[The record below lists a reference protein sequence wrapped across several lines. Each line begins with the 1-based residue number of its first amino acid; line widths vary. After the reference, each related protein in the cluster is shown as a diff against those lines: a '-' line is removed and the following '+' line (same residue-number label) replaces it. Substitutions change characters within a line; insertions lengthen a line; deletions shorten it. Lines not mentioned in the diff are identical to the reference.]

1 MQPRRP
7 MNEMECKQMDLATL
21 LGIVIG
27 MALLIIAIVMEGDI
41 MLFWSFSSILIVFG
55 GTFASI
61 MINFTMRQ
69 VLSVFPL
76 LKVAFS
82 KRTSD
87 SIGMI
92 NTLVDFA
99 ETSRREGL
107 LALEEKAQAVDEPF
121 LQKGV
126 QLVVDGTDAEL
137 VRNILEIELIFLEER
152 HRLGQKI
159 FEQMGALA
167 PAYGMI
173 GTLIGLIAMLGAL
186 DSPDQIGMGMAVAL
200 ITTLYGS
207 VASNLIFL
215 PLAGK
220 LGIKSDEEILLKQ
233 VMIEGIL
240 SIQAGENPRIVE
252 EKLKSFLA
260 PAERD
265 SSRRSAEGEPASERV
280 TVNA

>member
-1 MQPRRP
+1 
-7 MNEMECKQMDLATL
+7 MECKQMDLATL
-21 LGIVIG
+21 LGIIIGVVLLVVSIVI
-27 MALLIIAIVMEGDI
+27 EGDI
-41 MLFWSFSSILIVFG
+41 MLFWSFSSVLIVFG

-61 MINFTMRQ
+61 MINFTMDQ
-69 VLSVFPL
+69 VRSVFPL

-82 KRTSD
+82 KKTND
-87 SIGMI
+87 SIRI
-92 NTLVDFA
+92 IDTLVDFA

-137 VRNILEIELIFLEER
+137 VRSILEIELVFLEER
-152 HRLGQKI
+152 HRLGQRI

-167 PAYGMI
+167 HAYGMI

-186 DSPDQIGMGMAVAL
+186 DNPDQIGMGMAVAL

-207 VASNLIFL
+207 VAANLLFL
-215 PLAGK
+215 PIAGK
-220 LGIKSDEEILLKQ
+220 LRLKSDEEIVMKQ

-240 SIQAGENPRIVE
+240 SI
-252 EKLKSFLA
+252 
-260 PAERD
+260 
-265 SSRRSAEGEPASERV
+265 
-280 TVNA
+280 

>member
-1 MQPRRP
+1 
-7 MNEMECKQMDLATL
+7 MDLATL
-21 LGIVIG
+21 FGIIIG
-27 MALLIIAIVMEGDI
+27 ITLLIVSIMMEGDI
-41 MLFWSFSSILIVFG
+41 MLFWSFSSVLIVFG

-61 MINFTMRQ
+61 MINFTMSQ

-76 LKVAFS
+76 LKIAFS
-82 KRTSD
+82 KKSHD

-92 NTLVDFA
+92 EVLVDFA

-107 LALEEKAQAVDEPF
+107 LALEEKAQAADEPF
-121 LQKGV
+121 LQKGI

-137 VRNILEIELIFLEER
+137 VRNILEIELVFLEER

-159 FEQMGALA
+159 FEKMGALA

-186 DSPDQIGMGMAVAL
+186 DDPDQIGMGMAVAL

-207 VASNLIFL
+207 VASNLLFL

-220 LGIKSDEEILLKQ
+220 LSVKSDEEILLKQ

-252 EKLKSFLA
+252 EKLKSFLS

-265 SSRRSAEGEPASERV
+265 SSKSAKRGESAAEGV
-280 TVNA
+280 TANA

>member
-1 MQPRRP
+1 
-7 MNEMECKQMDLATL
+7 MECKQMDLATL
-21 LGIVIG
+21 LGIIIG
-27 MALLIIAIVMEGDI
+27 MTLLIVSIVMEGDI
-41 MLFWSFSSILIVFG
+41 SLFWSFSSVLIVFG

-61 MINFTMRQ
+61 MINFSMSQ

-82 KRTSD
+82 KKSHDNT
-87 SIGMI
+87 GMI
-92 NTLVDFA
+92 DILVDFA

-107 LALEEKAQAVDEPF
+107 LALEEKAQAIDEPF
-121 LQKGV
+121 LQKGI

-159 FEQMGALA
+159 FEQMGALS

-173 GTLIGLIAMLGAL
+173 GTLIGLIAMLGAM
-186 DSPDQIGMGMAVAL
+186 DNPDQIGMGMAVAL

-252 EKLKSFLA
+252 EKLKAFLS
-260 PAERD
+260 PAERVAAQ
-265 SSRRSAEGEPASERV
+265 RTEGEPASEGV

>member
-1 MQPRRP
+1 
-7 MNEMECKQMDLATL
+7 MDLATL
-21 LGIVIG
+21 FGIVIG
-27 MALLIIAIVMEGDI
+27 MVLLIVSIMMEGDI
-41 MLFWSFSSILIVFG
+41 LLFWSFSSILIVFG

-61 MINFTMRQ
+61 MINFTMNQ

-82 KRTSD
+82 KKSHD
-87 SIGMI
+87 SIAMI
-92 NTLVDFA
+92 EVLVDFA

-107 LALEEKAQAVDEPF
+107 LALEEKALAADEPF
-121 LQKGV
+121 LQKGI

-137 VRNILEIELIFLEER
+137 VRNILEIELVFLEER

-186 DSPDQIGMGMAVAL
+186 DDPDQIGMGMAVAL

-220 LGIKSDEEILLKQ
+220 LSIKSDGEVLLKQ

-252 EKLKSFLA
+252 EKLKSFLS
-260 PAERD
+260 PAERN
-265 SSRRSAEGEPASERV
+265 SPRKTRGGEAASERV
-280 TVNA
+280 TANA